1 MFKKI
6 LLLAFLLVSLQARV
20 VLDSDDKKVEVP
32 DVIERATPLIG
43 AFVQVSAM
51 LGNEDHIISGAP
63 KLPPLMSK
71 IFPNIKSNNNNKSG
85 MLSSSV
91 ETIIASKTQVVFGPV
106 GMMFDENS
114 KAQLE
119 SAGIAVVKIDKFQ
132 SIKEIQD
139 SFSKIAEIWGEKSVK
154 RAREFNEY
162 FNDNVKFVSQKTA
175 NLTPKK
181 RVLVLNYN
189 SGNFSTISS
198 KDIGAEYISVAG
210 GINLSSE
217 LSNGDFKISKAINE
231 EQVIIFNP
239 DIIITNSQK
248 SADAIAKNASFAKLK
263 AVQNGEIFV
272 VPSGVYLW
280 SVRSAEGAL
289 YPLWLA
295 KTFYPE
301 LFSDLNL
308 EQKTK
313 EFYERFYNYKLSES
327 ELKEILH
334 PSGEF

>member
-20 VLDSDDKKVEVP
+20 VLDSDNKKVEVP
-32 DVIERATPLIG
+32 DVIECATPLIG

-71 IFPNIKSNNNNKSG
+71 IFPKIKSNNKSG

-154 RAREFNEY
+154 RAREFNDY
-162 FNDNVKFVSQKTA
+162 FNDNIKFVSQKTA

-210 GINLSSE
+210 GKNLSSE
-217 LSNGDFKISKAINE
+217 LSDGDFKISKAINE

-301 LFSDLNL
+301 QFSDLNL

-313 EFYERFYNYKLSES
+313 EFYERFYNYKLSDG

-334 PSGEF
+334 PKGEF

>member
-1 MFKKI
+1 MRDGGLKGEDMFKKI

-71 IFPNIKSNNNNKSG
+71 IFPNIKSNNNKSG

-154 RAREFNEY
+154 RAREFNDY
-162 FNDNVKFVSQKTA
+162 FNENIKFVSQKQQ
-175 NLTPKK
+175 
-181 RVLVLNYN
+181 
-189 SGNFSTISS
+189 I
-198 KDIGAEYISVAG
+198 
-210 GINLSSE
+210 
-217 LSNGDFKISKAINE
+217 
-231 EQVIIFNP
+231 
-239 DIIITNSQK
+239 
-248 SADAIAKNASFAKLK
+248 
-263 AVQNGEIFV
+263 
-272 VPSGVYLW
+272 
-280 SVRSAEGAL
+280 
-289 YPLWLA
+289 
-295 KTFYPE
+295 
-301 LFSDLNL
+301 
-308 EQKTK
+308 
-313 EFYERFYNYKLSES
+313 
-327 ELKEILH
+327 
-334 PSGEF
+334 

>member
-20 VLDSDDKKVEVP
+20 LLDSDDKKVEVP

-71 IFPNIKSNNNNKSG
+71 IFPKIKSNDNKSG

-91 ETIIASKTQVVFGPV
+91 ETIIASKTQVVFGPI
-106 GMMFDENS
+106 GMMFDENG
-114 KAQLE
+114 KDQLE

-139 SFSKIAEIWGEKSVK
+139 SFSKIAEILGEKSVK
-154 RAREFNEY
+154 RVREFNDY
-162 FNDNVKFVSQKTA
+162 FNDNIKFVNQKTA
-175 NLTPKK
+175 NLMPKK
-181 RVLVLNYN
+181 RVLVLNYS
-189 SGNFSTISS
+189 SGNFNTISS

-217 LSNGDFKISKAINE
+217 LSDGDFKISKAINE

-248 SADAIAKNASFAKLK
+248 SADAIAKLK

-301 LFSDLNL
+301 QFSDLNL

-313 EFYERFYNYKLSES
+313 EFYERFYNYKLSDS

-334 PSGEF
+334 PKGEF

>member
-1 MFKKI
+1 MRDGGLKGEDTFKKI

-20 VLDSDDKKVEVP
+20 VLDSDNKKVEVP

-71 IFPNIKSNNNNKSG
+71 IFPKIKSNDNKSG

-91 ETIIASKTQVVFGPV
+91 ETIIASKTQVVFGPI

-139 SFSKIAEIWGEKSVK
+139 SFSKIAEIWGEKSIK

-162 FNDNVKFVSQKTA
+162 FNDNIKFVSQKTA

-181 RVLVLNYN
+181 RVLVLNYS

-217 LSNGDFKISKAINE
+217 LSDGDFKISKAINE

-239 DIIITNSQK
+239 DIIITNS
-248 SADAIAKNASFAKLK
+248 
-263 AVQNGEIFV
+263 
-272 VPSGVYLW
+272 
-280 SVRSAEGAL
+280 
-289 YPLWLA
+289 
-295 KTFYPE
+295 
-301 LFSDLNL
+301 
-308 EQKTK
+308 
-313 EFYERFYNYKLSES
+313 
-327 ELKEILH
+327 
-334 PSGEF
+334 

>member
-1 MFKKI
+1 LRDGGLKGEDMFKKI

-63 KLPPLMSK
+63 KLPSLMSK

-154 RAREFNEY
+154 RAREFNDY
-162 FNDNVKFVSQKTA
+162 FNENIKFVSQKQQ
-175 NLTPKK
+175 
-181 RVLVLNYN
+181 
-189 SGNFSTISS
+189 I
-198 KDIGAEYISVAG
+198 
-210 GINLSSE
+210 
-217 LSNGDFKISKAINE
+217 
-231 EQVIIFNP
+231 
-239 DIIITNSQK
+239 
-248 SADAIAKNASFAKLK
+248 
-263 AVQNGEIFV
+263 
-272 VPSGVYLW
+272 
-280 SVRSAEGAL
+280 
-289 YPLWLA
+289 
-295 KTFYPE
+295 
-301 LFSDLNL
+301 
-308 EQKTK
+308 
-313 EFYERFYNYKLSES
+313 
-327 ELKEILH
+327 
-334 PSGEF
+334 

>member
-20 VLDSDDKKVEVP
+20 VLDSDNKKVEVP

-71 IFPNIKSNNNNKSG
+71 IFPKIKSNNNKSG

-132 SIKEIQD
+132 SIKELQD
-139 SFSKIAEIWGEKSVK
+139 SFSKIAEIWGENSVK

-162 FNDNVKFVSQKTA
+162 FNDNIKFVSQKTA

-181 RVLVLNYN
+181 RVLVLNYT

-217 LSNGDFKISKAINE
+217 LRDGDFKISKAINE

-263 AVQNGEIFV
+263 AVQNGQIFV

>member
-20 VLDSDDKKVEVP
+20 VLDSDNKKVEVP
-32 DVIERATPLIG
+32 DIIERATPLIG

-71 IFPNIKSNNNNKSG
+71 IFPNIKSNNTKSG

-119 SAGIAVVKIDKFQ
+119 SACIAVVKIDKFQ

-154 RAREFNEY
+154 RAHEFNEY
-162 FNDNVKFVSQKTA
+162 FNDNIKFVSQKTA

-189 SGNFSTISS
+189 SGNLAPLAQRISAQS
-198 KDIGAEYISVAG
+198 ILAWLVA
-210 GINLSSE
+210 
-217 LSNGDFKISKAINE
+217 
-231 EQVIIFNP
+231 
-239 DIIITNSQK
+239 
-248 SADAIAKNASFAKLK
+248 
-263 AVQNGEIFV
+263 
-272 VPSGVYLW
+272 
-280 SVRSAEGAL
+280 
-289 YPLWLA
+289 
-295 KTFYPE
+295 
-301 LFSDLNL
+301 
-308 EQKTK
+308 
-313 EFYERFYNYKLSES
+313 
-327 ELKEILH
+327 
-334 PSGEF
+334 

>member
-20 VLDSDDKKVEVP
+20 VLDSDNKKVEVP

-51 LGNEDHIISGAP
+51 LGNEDHIISSAP
-63 KLPPLMSK
+63 KLPALMSK
-71 IFPNIKSNNNNKSG
+71 IFPKIKSNNKSG

-91 ETIIASKTQVVFGPV
+91 ETIIASKTQVVFGPI

-139 SFSKIAEIWGEKSVK
+139 SFSKIAEIWGEKSIK
-154 RAREFNEY
+154 RACEFNDY
-162 FNDNVKFVSQKTA
+162 FNDNIKFVSQKVA

-181 RVLVLNYN
+181 RVLVLNYS
-189 SGNFSTISS
+189 SGNFNTISS

-217 LSNGDFKISKAINE
+217 LSDGDFKISKVINE

-248 SADAIAKNASFAKLK
+248 STDAIAKNASFAKLK

-280 SVRSAEGAL
+280 NVRSAEGVL

-301 LFSDLNL
+301 QFSDLNL

-313 EFYERFYNYKLSES
+313 EFYERFYNYKLSDS

>member
-20 VLDSDDKKVEVP
+20 VLDSDNKKVEVP

-71 IFPNIKSNNNNKSG
+71 IFPKIKSNNNKSG

-106 GMMFDENS
+106 GMMFNENS

-175 NLTPKK
+175 NLTTKK

-210 GINLSSE
+210 GTNLSSE
-217 LSNGDFKISKAINE
+217 LSDADFKISKAINE
-231 EQVIIFNP
+231 EQ

-263 AVQNGEIFV
+263 AVQNGQIFV

>member
-20 VLDSDDKKVEVP
+20 VLDSDDKKIEVP

-51 LGNEDHIISGAP
+51 LGNEDHIISSAP
-63 KLPPLMSK
+63 KLPALMSK
-71 IFPNIKSNNNNKSG
+71 IFPKIKSNNKSG

-91 ETIIASKTQVVFGPV
+91 ETIIASKTQVVFGPI

-139 SFSKIAEIWGEKSVK
+139 SFSKIAEIWGEKSIK
-154 RAREFNEY
+154 RACEFNDY
-162 FNDNVKFVSQKTA
+162 FNDNIKFVSQKVA

-181 RVLVLNYN
+181 RVLVLNYS
-189 SGNFSTISS
+189 SGNFNTISS

-217 LSNGDFKISKAINE
+217 LSDGDFKISKVINE

-248 SADAIAKNASFAKLK
+248 STDAIAKNASFAKLK

-280 SVRSAEGAL
+280 NVRSAEGVL

-301 LFSDLNL
+301 QFSDLNL

-313 EFYERFYNYKLSES
+313 EFYERFYNYKLSDS